1 MKPARLTLTNEL
13 VLGYGLHNQIHNIY
27 DVRSAT
33 RAELEV
39 YHDADYLDFLS
50 KLVLLLVHLQG
61 ISNAQLVRF

>member
-13 VLGYGLHNQIHNIY
+13 VFGYGLHNQIHNIY

-33 RAELEV
+33 REELSV

-50 KLVLLLVHLQG
+50 RSDLPAF
-61 ISNAQLVRF
+61 ISTIPEHVCNG

>member
-50 KLVLLLVHLQG
+50 KLVLLL
-61 ISNAQLVRF
+61 